1 MAYPAPP
8 SSAPYP
14 PEEEG
19 IRKLMPEHHNTGSSI
34 EGALPV
40 APSLGP
46 THDAAQVPFDRPVDA
61 RVARLTALSI
71 LIAIVAGFIA
81 QVLVRLIGLITNIS
95 FYGRL
100 SSDFVSPADN
110 HLGWIAVLVPVVGGL
125 VVGLMARYG
134 SKAIRGHGIPEA
146 MEQVLTNQSR
156 IPKRMTFLKPL
167 SAAVSIGTGGPFGA
181 EGPLIATG
189 GVFGCLL
196 GLFVFVTADERLL
209 FFV

>member
-40 APSLGP
+40 APTLGP
-46 THDAAQVPFDRPVDA
+46 PLDAAHVPMERPVDA
-61 RVARLTALSI
+61 RVAWLSALAI
-71 LIAIVAGFIA
+71 LIAIVAGCIA
-81 QVLVRLIGLITNIS
+81 QVLGRVIGLITNIS
-95 FYGRL
+95 FYGRF

-146 MEQVLTNQSR
+146 MEQVLTNKSR
-156 IPKRMTFLKPL
+156 IPKR
-167 SAAVSIGTGGPFGA
+167 
-181 EGPLIATG
+181 
-189 GVFGCLL
+189 
-196 GLFVFVTADERLL
+196 LL
-209 FFV
+209 FFLL